1 MNTLNKLRNKENASL
16 EEPMNT
22 LKTLKDKNATQLEG
36 VTEFIETITHQLPDE
51 IPIGHPLRQQKM
63 LTFKQY
69 VQAKGLL
76 HKDHHALPEDMTDR
90 QIHDFLMIAERA
102 SNAR

>member
-1 MNTLNKLRNKENASL
+1 
-16 EEPMNT
+16 MNT
-22 LKTLKDKNATQLEG
+22 LKTLRNKYATQLED
-36 VTEFIETITHQLPDE
+36 VTEIIEKVTNQSSDE

-76 HKDHHALPEDMTDR
+76 HKDYHVLPEDMNDR
-90 QIHDFLMIAERA
+90 QLHDAMMIAERERQKT
-102 SNAR
+102 SVR